1 MLFVPVFLVL
11 LSGLGPTSAGFA
23 AEPVYEVL
31 NPRGAAPEIKQVSLS
46 PRPQDL
52 NGKVVYVIDS
62 GVYGAY
68 IFTKKVA
75 ELLPKYAPGVKV
87 VYKDKPSIYS
97 KNDPKLWDEVAKN
110 GNAFVYGPAG
120 GTSGFVW
127 GGLWSVLLEKKGV
140 PGVYV
145 LSEGYEEA
153 VQMACKGEGMPQ
165 LRRVVTPMPP
175 WGSETLEK
183 QIDKVMKQI
192 VDNLTAPLKEEEK
205 RTGVIAE
212 EKPARVAMKGTLSE
226 VQKYFYDQRWT
237 DGLPIIPPTEQSVA
251 KMLQGTSR
259 RPEDIVTKAMLP
271 QKWTATVENVAVNAV
286 MAGCKPADMPVLL
299 AMVEAFSKG
308 SFENTVVSANS
319 FSFMVV
325 VNGPIAK
332 AIGMNS
338 DVNALGPGNQANA
351 TIGRAL
357 RIFLTNLGGLTPGAN
372 LMACLGNPSNY
383 SFAFSEN
390 EEASPWEPLHV
401 SRGFKKE
408 ESVVTIFTGGWNHG
422 GNRTGVDGQPF
433 SLDYIIEV
441 IRAFQL
447 PSGAAILLSP
457 RWQN

>member
-1 MLFVPVFLVL
+1 MLRRMGFMLFVPVIVVL
-11 LSGLGPTSAGFA
+11 LSGLGPTSSGFA

-31 NPRGAAPEIKQVSLS
+31 NPRGTAPDIKQFSLS

-68 IFTKKVA
+68 IFTKRVA

-97 KNDPKLWDEVAKN
+97 NSDPMLWDEVAKN

-145 LSEGYEEA
+145 LSDGYEQA
-153 VQMACKGEGMPQ
+153 VHMACKGQGMPQ

-175 WGSETLEK
+175 WGAETLDK
-183 QIDKVMKQI
+183 QIDKIMKQI
-192 VDNLTAPLKEEEK
+192 IEGLTSPLKEEEK
-205 RTGVIAE
+205 KTGVITQE
-212 EKPARVAMKGTLSE
+212 RLARVAVKGTLAE

-237 DGLPIIPPTEQSVA
+237 DGLPIIPPTEEAVA
-251 KMLQGTSR
+251 KMLQGTSH
-259 RPEDIVTKAMLP
+259 RPEEIVTKAMLP

-299 AMVEAFSKG
+299 AMVEAFSRG
-308 SFENTVVSANS
+308 SFANTVVSANS

-325 VNGPIAK
+325 VNGPIAR

-357 RIFLTNLGGLTPGAN
+357 RLFLTNLGGLTPGAN
-372 LMACLGNPSNY
+372 LMACQGNPSNY

-422 GNRTGVDGQPF
+422 GNRTGVDGMPF
-433 SLDYIIEV
+433 SLTT
-441 IRAFQL
+441 
-447 PSGAAILLSP
+447 LS
-457 RWQN
+457 R